1 MFRSIKYISHFI
13 SVART
18 LAKHD
23 ALFLIDG
30 LAENHSLLRIMQKL
44 LLVSASNNKSKGL
57 SKGKRL
63 ANALHSLGPAY
74 IKLGQ
79 TIATRPD
86 LIGEEIAEDLS
97 ELQDRLP
104 SFCGAEVKK
113 IIEKEFGKPLSELFS
128 EFDENAIAAASIAQ
142 VHFATTLEGHK
153 VAVKVLRPD
162 IEKAFQKNIQS
173 FIWAALF
180 LENNSSEAK
189 RLRPVEIVKTLEDSV
204 AFEMDLRLEA
214 AAASE
219 LQENMKNYE
228 GYRVPNINWQK
239 PSRRILTLERITGT
253 PIGDNKKLKEKGH
266 DLQKLSQKIIHI
278 FLSQSIGG
286 GFFHADLHQGNLFV
300 EDDGTIVPV
309 DFGIMGRLDKNSRR
323 FLAEIL
329 WGFQERDY
337 QKVAQVH
344 FDAGYVDKTHSVVL
358 FAQAMR
364 AVAEPIMDKPITE
377 VSIGQLLAQ
386 LLKTTRRFSM
396 KTQPQLLMLQRSM
409 VMAEGLAFR
418 LNKEANIWDLSRP
431 TLERWV
437 KQNLSP
443 ENQAREIK
451 NTLIRIIKKLPA
463 YLEGLEGHLT
473 NFNLKPELPT
483 PHSKFENIGWGS
495 LIIGFVIGLSLF
507 FIFG

>member
-104 SFCGAEVKK
+104 SFCGAEFKK

-228 GYRVPNINWQK
+228 GYRVPN
-239 PSRRILTLERITGT
+239 
-253 PIGDNKKLKEKGH
+253 
-266 DLQKLSQKIIHI
+266 
-278 FLSQSIGG
+278 
-286 GFFHADLHQGNLFV
+286 
-300 EDDGTIVPV
+300 
-309 DFGIMGRLDKNSRR
+309 
-323 FLAEIL
+323 
-329 WGFQERDY
+329 
-337 QKVAQVH
+337 
-344 FDAGYVDKTHSVVL
+344 
-358 FAQAMR
+358 
-364 AVAEPIMDKPITE
+364 
-377 VSIGQLLAQ
+377 VS
-386 LLKTTRRFSM
+386 K
-396 KTQPQLLMLQRSM
+396 
-409 VMAEGLAFR
+409 
-418 LNKEANIWDLSRP
+418 
-431 TLERWV
+431 
-437 KQNLSP
+437 
-443 ENQAREIK
+443 
-451 NTLIRIIKKLPA
+451 
-463 YLEGLEGHLT
+463 H
-473 NFNLKPELPT
+473 
-483 PHSKFENIGWGS
+483 
-495 LIIGFVIGLSLF
+495 
-507 FIFG
+507 